1 MNQKKKKN
9 QQQKKEIPASLMFLE
24 MLMEAGHVPQAV
36 IMANEEED
44 KK

>member
-1 MNQKKKKN
+1 M
-9 QQQKKEIPASLMFLE
+9 PASLMFLE

>member
-1 MNQKKKKN
+1 
-9 QQQKKEIPASLMFLE
+9 MFLE